1 MAVTVP
7 ILRQGSV
14 LIASIQ
20 EDLCDSDILNLQSRI
35 LEDVIKCRAKAV
47 IIDVSAIGV
56 LDSFGTKTLT
66 EIAYSVKM
74 RGAETVIVGIQPDV
88 ALSMVL
94 LGLTLRDIPT
104 ALDLDHGLALIGGS

>member
-1 MAVTVP
+1 MPVNVP

-20 EDLCDSDILNLQSRI
+20 EDLSDSDILNLQHRI
-35 LEDVIKCRAKAV
+35 LEGVIKCRAHAV
-47 IIDVSAIGV
+47 IVDVSAIGI

-66 EIAYSVKM
+66 EIAYSVKL
-74 RGAETVIVGIQPDV
+74 RGAQMVIVGIQPEV

-94 LGLTLRDIPT
+94 LGLTLHDIPT
-104 ALDLDHGLALIGGS
+104 ALDLDHGLALIGQK